1 MASPLLYAIG
11 TATTSIGGFT
21 TPPKMWMKAASYPI
35 TQLLATFILVWQ
47 SGHVPVIPAIIIS
60 ILFLSILVVWKEC
73 ETLEDKIGDNKES
86 YSNPRYF
93 DGAQK
98 IVT

>member
-21 TPPKMWMKAASYPI
+21 MPPRAWIKASSYPI

-47 SGHVPVIPAIIIS
+47 SGHVPLIPALIVS
-60 ILFLSILVVWKEC
+60 ILFLAILMVWKEC
-73 ETLEDKIGDNKES
+73 EVLSDKIGDSKES

-98 IVT
+98 ISV